1 MMHAFPAAF
10 IALFIAWAPVNAR
23 ADEPRSTVDI
33 ARSYEDGGGYLW
45 EGGSGVPR
53 EIRFQGETLLPAQ
66 KKGTYCSGFTL
77 SVAMQAAAER
87 GLLKGKKVDEL
98 RRFQKE
104 WYGVPK
110 DAQETQCALA
120 VQRLGI
126 GRRVKDLEDARP
138 GDFVQIWRTNKT
150 GHSVV
155 LIEPV
160 REEGRLVGLRY
171 RSSQKST
178 DGIGDRVEYFADVP
192 GREGKVDR
200 SRTYIARLSEKP

>member
-1 MMHAFPAAF
+1 MMRALPAVLAVL
-10 IALFIAWAPVNAR
+10 AVAWGGCSAC

-33 ARSYEDGGGYLW
+33 ARSYKEGGGYIW

-53 EIRFQGETLLPAQ
+53 EIKFQGETILPAQ
-66 KKGTYCSGFTL
+66 RKGTYCSGFTF
-77 SVAMQAAAER
+77 SVVMQAAADR
-87 GLLKGKKVDEL
+87 GLLKGKEIDAV

-120 VQRLGI
+120 VERLGI
-126 GRRVKDLEDARP
+126 GRRVKDLEDVRP

-155 LIEPV
+155 LIAPV
-160 REEGRLVGLRY
+160 REEGRLIGLRY

-192 GREGKVDR
+192 SREGKVDR
-200 SRTYIARLSEKP
+200 SRTYAARLNDKP